1 MHDEIPRVPP
11 HALPRPHVRPS
22 QSIMSEIDASRTQLQ
37 GAMDGFNEMTG
48 TIRGY
53 RKEQLEL
60 EKKIELLKL
69 KRESETAE

>member
-1 MHDEIPRVPP
+1 
-11 HALPRPHVRPS
+11 
-22 QSIMSEIDASRTQLQ
+22 MSEIDASRTQLQ
-37 GAMDGFNEMTG
+37 GAMDEFNEMTG